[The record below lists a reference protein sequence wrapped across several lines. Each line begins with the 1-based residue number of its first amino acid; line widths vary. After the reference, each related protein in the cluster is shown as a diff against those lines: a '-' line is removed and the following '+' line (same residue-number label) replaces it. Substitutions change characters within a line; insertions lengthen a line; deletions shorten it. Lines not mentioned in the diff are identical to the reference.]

1 MKIVHIIGYFQPEY
15 GYEEYYTA
23 LNQAKMGHEVHVLTS
38 NWIARLPGLKR
49 QERKRKMGIEHID
62 GIIVHRL
69 FGFDI
74 TRDMIFMAGAFS
86 KLRKI
91 KPDVVHCHGANQPVN
106 FLIPLLKKR
115 LGFTL
120 IYDHHEFFFDR
131 HTYSYKGFN
140 PLRWLFKLE
149 YLLFRKHVN
158 KWALSRADHIIAV
171 LDVCYEHLVN
181 YLRVD
186 PTKVTLIRLGVETSL
201 FRKNKEAGREIRN
214 KYGFAPADRVI
225 LFPGTFSRR
234 KKIEHLLEV
243 LIKLEPRF
251 KLLLVGEGKSDY
263 MSELLLQIKQKSL
276 GNRVFI
282 TGKVDIKDLSRHYSA
297 CNYSIFLNSSS
308 VSILESMSC
317 GVPPIISDKQQFA
330 FVAQNG
336 NGGVLHGGNPSEW
349 ASEIKEI
356 LCNDEEWKIRGKKS
370 QRYVEKNYSYRNYT
384 QQVLSVYNR
393 FLAT

>member
-38 NWIARLPGLKR
+38 NWIVPIPGLKR
-49 QERKRKMGIEHID
+49 QERKRKMGIEHVD

-74 TRDMIFMAGAFS
+74 PRDMIFMPRAFS
-86 KLRKI
+86 ELKKI
-91 KPDVVHCHGANQPVN
+91 KPDVVHCHGANQPTN
-106 FLIPLLKKR
+106 FLLPLLKKR

-120 IYDHHEFFFDR
+120 IYDHHEFFYDR
-131 HTYSYKGFN
+131 HSYSYKGFN

-149 YLLFRKHVN
+149 YLMFRRYVN
-158 KWALSRADHIIAV
+158 RWALSRSDHIIAV

-181 YLRVD
+181 YHRVD
-186 PTKVTLIRLGVETSL
+186 PTKVTLIRLGVETLL
-201 FRKNKEAGREIRN
+201 FRRDEEAGRKIRN
-214 KYGFAPADRVI
+214 KCGFSPSDRII

-243 LIKLEPRF
+243 LVELKPRF
-251 KLLLVGEGKSDY
+251 KLLLVGDGQSDY
-263 MSELLLQIKQKSL
+263 MNELLLQIKQKDLS
-276 GNRVFI
+276 NRVFI
-282 TGKVDIKDLSRHYSA
+282 TGKVDIKDLYRFYSA
-297 CNYSIFLNSSS
+297 CNYSLFLNSSS

-317 GVPPIISDKQQFA
+317 EVPPIISHKQQFA
-330 FVAQNG
+330 FIAQNG
-336 NGGVLHGGNPSEW
+336 NGWVLHGENFSEW

-356 LCNDEEWKIRGKKS
+356 FHKNEEWKIRGKKS
-370 QRYVEKNYSYRNYT
+370 QRHMEESYSYRNYAR
-384 QQVLSVYNR
+384 QVLSVYNR
-393 FLAT
+393 FIAR